1 MLKFPRD
8 LYSDVRVE
16 DVAETTLVLED
27 GELKQCTESRRRGA
41 FVRVYDGK
49 RWYNSATTEPDR
61 LQQELDTLAAMA
73 EPNPAIG
80 DDPVVRRF
88 EVNRDCV
95 LRWRAG
101 DLRAV
106 PVGRS
111 WRCCAAISPCWSAAG
126 LPPPVRAIWMCM
138 STRPSALRSARI
150 SGRTISTAASRWAIP
165 SRARTP
171 RSRTVSSAMHRIS
184 RACRGCQEGL
194 RAAIAEDVN
203 YAMHAVPVEPGNIPA
218 CSRRRSPVCLPM
230 RLRPQERVGLYAR
243 LRDDAAGVGA
253 GQAGRLGGPEHSG
266 LRRAERLRLLPL

>member
-41 FVRVYDGK
+41 FLRVYDGK

-61 LQQELDTLAAMA
+61 LQQELDALAAMA
-73 EPNPAIG
+73 EPNLAIS

-95 LRWRAG
+95 LRWQAG
-101 DLRAV
+101 DRWI
-106 PVGRS
+106 RS
-111 WRCCAAISPCWSAAG
+111 WRCCEPISPCWSAAG
-126 LPPPVRAIWMCM
+126 LLPPVRVILTCM
-138 STRPSALRSARI
+138 WIRRSAPRSARI

-171 RSRTVSSAMHRIS
+171 RSRMASSAMHRIS
-184 RACRGCQEGL
+184 RACRAAR
-194 RAAIAEDVN
+194 RACA
-203 YAMHAVPVEPGNIPA
+203 
-218 CSRRRSPVCLPM
+218 
-230 RLRPQERVGLYAR
+230 RP
-243 LRDDAAGVGA
+243 
-253 GQAGRLGGPEHSG
+253 
-266 LRRAERLRLLPL
+266 LRRT

>member
-41 FVRVYDGK
+41 FLRVYDGK

-95 LRWRAG
+95 LRWQAG

-106 PVGRS
+106 PVEQKL
-111 WRCCAAISPCWSAAG
+111 A
-126 LPPPVRAIWMCM
+126 L
-138 STRPSALRSARI
+138 LRSYQPLLER
-150 SGRTISTAASRWAIP
+150 SGLAAT
-165 SRARTP
+165 RARYLDVHVDKTFC
-171 RSRTVSSAMHRIS
+171 SS
-184 RACRGCQEGL
+184 L
-194 RAAIAEDVN
+194 
-203 YAMHAVPVEPGNIPA
+203 
-218 CSRRRSPVCLPM
+218 
-230 RLRPQERVGLYAR
+230 
-243 LRDDAAGVGA
+243 GA
-253 GQAGRLGGPEHSG
+253 GIRQDYH
-266 LRRAERLRLLPL
+266 

>member
-95 LRWRAG
+95 LRWQAG

-106 PVGRS
+106 PVEQKLALLRSYQPLLERSGLAATRARYLDVHVDKTFRSSLGADIRQDYQHCGIALGYTRHGRERAVHERS
-111 WRCCAAISPCWSAAG
+111 AALCIGFRGPAG
-126 LPPPVRAIWMCM
+126 LPRGP
-138 STRPSALRSARI
+138 AR
-150 SGRTISTAASRWAIP
+150 G
-165 SRARTP
+165 
-171 RSRTVSSAMHRIS
+171 H
-184 RACRGCQEGL
+184 
-194 RAAIAEDVN
+194 
-203 YAMHAVPVEPGNIPA
+203 
-218 CSRRRSPVCLPM
+218 
-230 RLRPQERVGLYAR
+230 
-243 LRDDAAGVGA
+243 
-253 GQAGRLGGPEHSG
+253 
-266 LRRAERLRLLPL
+266 

>member
-95 LRWRAG
+95 LRWQAG

-106 PVGRS
+106 PVEQKLALLRS
-111 WRCCAAISPCWSAAG
+111 YQPPAGAQRACRHPRALSGCACRQDLPLFARRGYPAG
-126 LPPPVRAIWMCM
+126 L
-138 STRPSALRSARI
+138 SALRH
-150 SGRTISTAASRWAIP
+150 
-165 SRARTP
+165 RA
-171 RSRTVSSAMHRIS
+171 
-184 RACRGCQEGL
+184 GL
-194 RAAIAEDVN
+194 
-203 YAMHAVPVEPGNIPA
+203 
-218 CSRRRSPVCLPM
+218 
-230 RLRPQERVGLYAR
+230 
-243 LRDDAAGVGA
+243 
-253 GQAGRLGGPEHSG
+253 
-266 LRRAERLRLLPL
+266 

>member
-49 RWYNSATTEPDR
+49 RWYNSATTELDR

-95 LRWRAG
+95 LRWQAG

-106 PVGRS
+106 PVEQSGIVNLTRYRTRS
-111 WRCCAAISPCWSAAG
+111 IPAAG
-126 LPPPVRAIWMCM
+126 
-138 STRPSALRSARI
+138 ALVK
-150 SGRTISTAASRWAIP
+150 P
-165 SRARTP
+165 
-171 RSRTVSSAMHRIS
+171 
-184 RACRGCQEGL
+184 
-194 RAAIAEDVN
+194 EDQG
-203 YAMHAVPVEPGNIPA
+203 EEQL
-218 CSRRRSPVCLPM
+218 S
-230 RLRPQERVGLYAR
+230 
-243 LRDDAAGVGA
+243 
-253 GQAGRLGGPEHSG
+253 
-266 LRRAERLRLLPL
+266 LL

>member
-95 LRWRAG
+95 LRWQAG

-106 PVGRS
+106 PVEQKLALLRS
-111 WRCCAAISPCWSAAG
+111 YQPLLERSGLAATRARYLDVHVDKTFCSSLGADIRQDYQHCGIALGYTVTGANAPFTNGQQRYASDFAG
-126 LPPPVRAIWMCM
+126 LQ
-138 STRPSALRSARI
+138 
-150 SGRTISTAASRWAIP
+150 
-165 SRARTP
+165 
-171 RSRTVSSAMHRIS
+171 
-184 RACRGCQEGL
+184 GCQEGL
-194 RAAIAEDVN
+194 RAAIEEDVN
-203 YAMHAVPVEPGNIPA
+203 YAMHAVPVEPGEPA

-230 RLRPQERVGLYAR
+230 RASATRASRTLCSAPRRC
-243 LRDDAAGVGA
+243 AGSGSWA
-253 GQAGRLGGPEHSG
+253 SRSAGR
-266 LRRAERLRLLPL
+266 A